1 MKLNKTPPNSS
12 TNSNTGRGEEGRS
25 KKRMLLLFLHKH
37 GHCARDDDEETN
49 EEDALHRVNVVA
61 KPCHIVCNKDD
72 IDKQEQHGGIP

>member
-1 MKLNKTPPNSS
+1 ML
-12 TNSNTGRGEEGRS
+12 
-25 KKRMLLLFLHKH
+25 LLLFLHKH